1 VSETVLEVQSVNK
14 QFASVK
20 AVDAVSF
27 TANRGEILG
36 LLGPNGAGKTTTIR
50 MIMGIIP
57 PDTGTIRLA
66 FDGKSTAVDKERI
79 GYLPEERGLYD
90 DARVLDVLVYF
101 GSLKGMNRDTARR
114 RARAWLERFDLG
126 DRERERIERLS
137 KGMAQKA
144 QFIAAILH
152 EPTLLVLDEPFAGLD
167 PVHQDLFEAIIR
179 ELRDTGTTILLSSHQ
194 MNRVEALCDRIF
206 LINRGRRVLYGELEA
221 LKEAHGEHAVRLRFS
236 GEPGFLE
243 QDQRIRNL
251 MLDGDRAIF
260 TLRRGVDPD
269 RFLRELPE
277 NIAIREIAIEW
288 PGLHELFIAA
298 VKGKTR

>member
-1 VSETVLEVQSVNK
+1 VSETVLEVESVSK

-27 TANRGEILG
+27 AANGGEILG

-57 PDTGTIRLA
+57 PDAGTIRFS
-66 FDGKSTAVDKERI
+66 FDGTSTGVDKERI

-90 DARVLDVLVYF
+90 DARVLDVLVYL
-101 GSLKGMNRDTARR
+101 GSLKGMSREKARR
-114 RARAWLERFDLG
+114 DARAWLERFDLA
-126 DRERERIERLS
+126 DRETERIERLS
-137 KGMAQKA
+137 KGMGQKV

-152 EPTLLVLDEPFAGLD
+152 RPDLLVLDEPFAGLD
-167 PVHQDLFEAIIR
+167 PVHQDLFEDIIR
-179 ELRDTGTTILLSSHQ
+179 DLRNEGLTILLSSHQ

-206 LINRGRRVLYGELEA
+206 LIDRGQRVLYGELEA

-236 GEPGFLE
+236 GDPGFLR
-243 QDQRIRNL
+243 QDERIRDL
-251 MLDGDRAIF
+251 TLDGDRATF

-269 RFLRELPE
+269 RYVRGLPE
-277 NIAIREIAIEW
+277 SIAIREIAIEW
-288 PGLHELFIAA
+288 PGLHELFVAA
-298 VKGKTR
+298 VTGEAG

>member
-1 VSETVLEVQSVNK
+1 VSETVLEVESVSK

-27 TANRGEILG
+27 AAARGEILG

-57 PDTGTIRLA
+57 PDAGAIRFR
-66 FDGKSTAVDKERI
+66 FDGTTTGIDKERI

-90 DARVLDVLVYF
+90 DARVLDVLVYL
-101 GSLKGMNRDTARR
+101 GSLKGMSREKARR
-114 RARAWLERFDLG
+114 DARAWLARFDLA
-126 DRERERIERLS
+126 DRETERIERLS

-152 EPTLLVLDEPFAGLD
+152 RPDLLVLDEPFAGLD
-167 PVHQDLFEAIIR
+167 PVHQDLFESIIR
-179 ELRDTGTTILLSSHQ
+179 DLRNEGLTILLSSHQ

-206 LINRGRRVLYGELEA
+206 LIDHGQRVLYGGLEA
-221 LKEAHGEHAVRLRFS
+221 LKEAHGEHSVRLRFS
-236 GEPGFLE
+236 GDPGFLE
-243 QDQRIRNL
+243 RDDRIRDL
-251 MLDGDRAIF
+251 VLDGDRAAF

-269 RFLRELPE
+269 RYLRELPGD
-277 NIAIREIAIEW
+277 ITIREISIEW
-288 PGLHELFIAA
+288 PGLHELFVAA
-298 VKGKTR
+298 VTGDAE

>member
-1 VSETVLEVQSVNK
+1 MSRTVLEVESVSK

-27 TANRGEILG
+27 AAARGEILG

-57 PDTGTIRLA
+57 PDTGTIRFS
-66 FDGKSTAVDKERI
+66 FDGNTTGIDKERI

-90 DARVLDVLVYF
+90 DARVLDVLVYL
-101 GSLKGMNRDTARR
+101 GSLKGMSREQARR
-114 RARAWLERFDLG
+114 DARAWLARFDLA
-126 DRERERIERLS
+126 DRETERIERLS

-152 EPTLLVLDEPFAGLD
+152 RPNLLVLDEPFAGLD
-167 PVHQDLFEAIIR
+167 PVHQDLFEGIIR
-179 ELRDTGTTILLSSHQ
+179 DLRNEGLTILLSSHQ

-206 LINRGRRVLYGELEA
+206 LIDHGQRLLYGELEA
-221 LKEAHGEHAVRLRFS
+221 LREAHGEHSVRLRFS
-236 GEPGFLE
+236 GDPGFL
-243 QDQRIRNL
+243 QRDSRIRDPI
-251 MLDGDRAIF
+251 LDGDRAAF

-269 RFLRELPE
+269 RYLRELPE
-277 NIAIREIAIEW
+277 DITIREIAIEW
-288 PGLHELFIAA
+288 PGLHELFVAA
-298 VKGKTR
+298 VKGDAG